1 MRTRKKRPFIY
12 SWVFLIF
19 LGFILGISLRAAFA
33 SFSKKK
39 HADIE
44 RDKYELRKEEIL
56 KKKENLEEKIESLK
70 TDRGIEAE
78 LRGRF
83 NITKEGETMIRVI
96 ENEPEENP
104 TGDDIPEE

>member
-1 MRTRKKRPFIY
+1 MFETFQKM
-12 SWVFLIF
+12 S
-19 LGFILGISLRAAFA
+19 
-33 SFSKKK
+33 
-39 HADIE
+39 
-44 RDKYELRKEEIL
+44 YELTLSALLAEIIKHIGYEEYL
-56 KKKENLEEKIESLK
+56 RTQFSSDEFQSKKENLEEKIESLK